1 MTTDVLVVGAGPAG
15 SIAALVLARAG
26 VRVRIVDRA
35 RFPRDKLCGDTLNPG
50 TLSILDRLGIAAPI
64 RQRALPISGMTIS
77 GPGGALVSADY
88 PAGVCGAALTRRVLD
103 KLLVDAAIAAG
114 ATFESGVIVRAPLI
128 TTDTSRVIGVRVAAS
143 GDDHNFHARVVI
155 AADGRHSKLA
165 FGMGLASYAPAP
177 KRWAFGA
184 YFTDVE
190 GVSAHG
196 EMHVRPDG
204 YIGIAPLP
212 GDVVNVCVVRELKNV
227 FRAQRVNAEGP
238 ANLARAAHQT
248 GARLLQ
254 ISTDY
259 VFDGTAT
266 RPYREDDP
274 VGPLNV
280 YGRTKLAGEQAVQD
294 LLPQSHLI
302 VRTQWLFGEG
312 APNFVATILRLARER
327 SQLKVVNDQHGR
339 PTYAADLAAALW
351 TLIACDP
358 RGTVHCANEGVAT
371 WFDLATAAV
380 RAAGLR
386 ARVEPC
392 GTSEMPRP
400 APRPQFSVLDCTR
413 YASIARTPLRPWP
426 EGLAEYLRRANP

>member
-1 MTTDVLVVGAGPAG
+1 VRVLLVGAGGMLG
-15 SIAALVLARAG
+15 SPVRRAAPSAIELVALHHGDLAVEDARAVAEA
-26 VRVRIVDRA
+26 VRR
-35 RFPRDKLCGDTLNPG
+35 
-50 TLSILDRLGIAAPI
+50 
-64 RQRALPISGMTIS
+64 
-77 GPGGALVSADY
+77 
-88 PAGVCGAALTRRVLD
+88 
-103 KLLVDAAIAAG
+103 
-114 ATFESGVIVRAPLI
+114 E
-128 TTDTSRVIGVRVAAS
+128 
-143 GDDHNFHARVVI
+143 
-155 AADGRHSKLA
+155 
-165 FGMGLASYAPAP
+165 
-177 KRWAFGA
+177 
-184 YFTDVE
+184 
-190 GVSAHG
+190 
-196 EMHVRPDG
+196 RPDW
-204 YIGIAPLP
+204 II
-212 GDVVNVCVVRELKNV
+212 NC
-227 FRAQRVNAEGP
+227 
-238 ANLARAAHQT
+238 LARAARQT

-259 VFDGTAT
+259 VFDGMAT

>member
-1 MTTDVLVVGAGPAG
+1 VRVLLVGAGGMLG
-15 SIAALVLARAG
+15 SPVRRAAPSAIELVALHHGDLAVEDARAVAEA
-26 VRVRIVDRA
+26 VRRERPDWIINCAAFTQVDRA
-35 RFPRDKLCGDTLNPG
+35 EAEP
-50 TLSILDRLGIAAPI
+50 
-64 RQRALPISGMTIS
+64 
-77 GPGGALVSADY
+77 
-88 PAGVCGAALTRRVLD
+88 
-103 KLLVDAAIAAG
+103 
-114 ATFESGVIVRAPLI
+114 ES
-128 TTDTSRVIGVRVAAS
+128 
-143 GDDHNFHARVVI
+143 
-155 AADGRHSKLA
+155 
-165 FGMGLASYAPAP
+165 
-177 KRWAFGA
+177 
-184 YFTDVE
+184 
-190 GVSAHG
+190 
-196 EMHVRPDG
+196 
-204 YIGIAPLP
+204 
-212 GDVVNVCVVRELKNV
+212 
-227 FRAQRVNAEGP
+227 AQRVNAEGP
-238 ANLARAAHQT
+238 ANLARAARQT

-259 VFDGTAT
+259 VFDGMAT